1 VRLIAQSRDAGR
13 ERMLIG
19 VLRSLGAVSEGS
31 TANAAKVIAAR
42 GVVPAFQLL
51 GSRLPA
57 VRQVR
62 AAQCPRERA
71 SSLTK
76 ILTEIHGLGDLTLN
90 WAAIKLASWP
100 RSSATAVMCMT
111 TGRDMFTPA
120 AGGSVHAGVP
130 VQRGRGSRRRGGA
143 HQHRGPPHALPRRPA
158 HHPGSRARP
167 GALADEV

>member
-1 VRLIAQSRDAGR
+1 MQSQGAPAAEAPGPALTEVATDIVQVLVRLISQSRDAGR

-62 AAQCPRERA
+62 RLTGCADGSRQHWQHAQW
-71 SSLTK
+71 LQ
-76 ILTEIHGLGDLTLN
+76 
-90 WAAIKLASWP
+90 
-100 RSSATAVMCMT
+100 
-111 TGRDMFTPA
+111 
-120 AGGSVHAGVP
+120 
-130 VQRGRGSRRRGGA
+130 VQRHLCAQAVG
-143 HQHRGPPHALPRRPA
+143 
-158 HHPGSRARP
+158 
-167 GALADEV
+167 

>member
-1 VRLIAQSRDAGR
+1 VRLISQSRDAGR

-62 AAQCPRERA
+62 AAGC
-71 SSLTK
+71 
-76 ILTEIHGLGDLTLN
+76 TETSCSYSAMSRLSDCGLATL
-90 WAAIKLASWP
+90 
-100 RSSATAVMCMT
+100 
-111 TGRDMFTPA
+111 
-120 AGGSVHAGVP
+120 
-130 VQRGRGSRRRGGA
+130 
-143 HQHRGPPHALPRRPA
+143 RPDA
-158 HHPGSRARP
+158 QLNQLHNAWLLCLSM
-167 GALADEV
+167 